1 MELSILLMEQI
12 AKLFI
17 MIFMGYAVVK
27 MGLLK
32 DEDSKVLST
41 LVLYLIVPCVI
52 LNAFQVDY
60 TPEKVSGL
68 ELACIA
74 SLLLLFILLSIVNL
88 IGKVLHLNEV
98 ETMSIYYSNSGNLIV
113 PLVAFMLGD
122 KWVFYACVFMGLQT
136 IFFWTHCKKVL
147 SHEKGFNLKKI
158 FFNINIITIIIAI
171 TLFFAKIRLPEIIT
185 GTLSSV
191 GAMIGPASMF
201 VIGMLIGGIFAYKAN
216 VLNIALEGMMLN
228 GAFISVLV
236 EYLTGSVAL
245 AVIAAIVTTLLWGLV
260 FSFLGITCN
269 GNVIVIGLG
278 INLIVPAIAKFVLK
292 VMELANI
299 SLQDVGVADFKINI
313 PGIKSI
319 PLIGGIVSGHP
330 VITYLAFIG
339 IAAAAILMYKTKFG
353 IYVRV
358 VGENEDSAI
367 SLGLKTQKY
376 KYIAVLIG
384 AFCCALAGINL
395 SMERMA
401 MFTSDMTA
409 GRGFIAIAAI
419 YCGQGKPVQSSLY
432 AILFGVARSLAVNLS
447 VYAGPAAGMFDTI
460 PYIIMVAVLAVVS
473 FMKFKDVKVRGYKF
487 D

>member
-1 MELSILLMEQI
+1 MLLDFNEKEKRAKMELSILLMEQI

-74 SLLLLFILLSIVNL
+74 SLLLLFILLPIVNL

-136 IFFWTHCKKVL
+136 IFFWTHCKNVL

-201 VIGMLIGGIFAYKAN
+201 VIGMLIGGMDLKKVLTNKKAYFISFMRLI
-216 VLNIALEGMMLN
+216 VIPLIALLILKVSGLVGWNKEGEEILLIVFMAVISPVASTVTQMCQVYDN
-228 GAFISVLV
+228 DSRYASAISVLTT
-236 EYLTGSVAL
+236 LG
-245 AVIAAIVTTLLWGLV
+245 AIVTMPLMVLV
-260 FSFLGITCN
+260 FQM
-269 GNVIVIGLG
+269 
-278 INLIVPAIAKFVLK
+278 
-292 VMELANI
+292 VM
-299 SLQDVGVADFKINI
+299 
-313 PGIKSI
+313 
-319 PLIGGIVSGHP
+319 
-330 VITYLAFIG
+330 
-339 IAAAAILMYKTKFG
+339 
-353 IYVRV
+353 
-358 VGENEDSAI
+358 
-367 SLGLKTQKY
+367 
-376 KYIAVLIG
+376 
-384 AFCCALAGINL
+384 
-395 SMERMA
+395 
-401 MFTSDMTA
+401 
-409 GRGFIAIAAI
+409 
-419 YCGQGKPVQSSLY
+419 
-432 AILFGVARSLAVNLS
+432 
-447 VYAGPAAGMFDTI
+447 
-460 PYIIMVAVLAVVS
+460 
-473 FMKFKDVKVRGYKF
+473 
-487 D
+487 

>member
-74 SLLLLFILLSIVNL
+74 SLLLLFILLPIVNL

-185 GTLSSV
+185 GIMLIISITDGYNFTPADNGGRSV
-191 GAMIGPASMF
+191 GF
-201 VIGMLIGGIFAYKAN
+201 IGGTNSNGITVFSYGYIEGINYEAEKLGVNYDYYAKYDAGFADSA
-216 VLNIALEGMMLN
+216 
-228 GAFISVLV
+228 
-236 EYLTGSVAL
+236 TGSTVAGTYYNQG
-245 AVIAAIVTTLLWGLV
+245 ANIV
-260 FSFLGITCN
+260 FSVAGSV
-269 GNVIVIGLG
+269 G
-278 INLIVPAIAKFVLK
+278 
-292 VMELANI
+292 
-299 SLQDVGVADFKINI
+299 DGVASKAKEEGKLAIQVDANKDDQQPGYVLTSVIKNTEVPVYDIVKEAVNGKID
-313 PGIKSI
+313 KMDRAQ
-319 PLIGGIVSGHP
+319 
-330 VITYLAFIG
+330 TY
-339 IAAAAILMYKTKFG
+339 
-353 IYVRV
+353 
-358 VGENEDSAI
+358 
-367 SLGLKTQKY
+367 
-376 KYIAVLIG
+376 
-384 AFCCALAGINL
+384 
-395 SMERMA
+395 
-401 MFTSDMTA
+401 
-409 GRGFIAIAAI
+409 
-419 YCGQGKPVQSSLY
+419 
-432 AILFGVARSLAVNLS
+432 SLASGAASITDLS
-447 VYAGPAAGMFDTI
+447 EISKHIQDSGKDKWEEIKTEI
-460 PYIIMVAVLAVVS
+460 
-473 FMKFKDVKVRGYKF
+473 KDVEDKISDGTIVVTDAQSGEEF
-487 D
+487 DASKCPNVTVK

>member
-74 SLLLLFILLSIVNL
+74 SLLLLFILLPIVNL

-171 TLFFAKIRLPEIIT
+171 TLFFAKIRLP
-185 GTLSSV
+185 
-191 GAMIGPASMF
+191 
-201 VIGMLIGGIFAYKAN
+201 
-216 VLNIALEGMMLN
+216 
-228 GAFISVLV
+228 
-236 EYLTGSVAL
+236 
-245 AVIAAIVTTLLWGLV
+245 
-260 FSFLGITCN
+260 
-269 GNVIVIGLG
+269 
-278 INLIVPAIAKFVLK
+278 
-292 VMELANI
+292 
-299 SLQDVGVADFKINI
+299 
-313 PGIKSI
+313 
-319 PLIGGIVSGHP
+319 
-330 VITYLAFIG
+330 
-339 IAAAAILMYKTKFG
+339 
-353 IYVRV
+353 
-358 VGENEDSAI
+358 
-367 SLGLKTQKY
+367 
-376 KYIAVLIG
+376 
-384 AFCCALAGINL
+384 
-395 SMERMA
+395 
-401 MFTSDMTA
+401 
-409 GRGFIAIAAI
+409 
-419 YCGQGKPVQSSLY
+419 
-432 AILFGVARSLAVNLS
+432 
-447 VYAGPAAGMFDTI
+447 
-460 PYIIMVAVLAVVS
+460 
-473 FMKFKDVKVRGYKF
+473 
-487 D
+487 

>member
-74 SLLLLFILLSIVNL
+74 SLLLLFILLPIVNL

-201 VIGMLIGGIFAYKAN
+201 VIGMLIGGMDLKKVLTNKKAYFISFMKVSGLVGWN
-216 VLNIALEGMMLN
+216 KEGEEILLIVFMAVISPVASTVTQMCQVYDN
-228 GAFISVLV
+228 DSRYASTISVLTT
-236 EYLTGSVAL
+236 LG
-245 AVIAAIVTTLLWGLV
+245 AIVTMPLMVLV
-260 FSFLGITCN
+260 FQM
-269 GNVIVIGLG
+269 
-278 INLIVPAIAKFVLK
+278 
-292 VMELANI
+292 VM
-299 SLQDVGVADFKINI
+299 
-313 PGIKSI
+313 
-319 PLIGGIVSGHP
+319 
-330 VITYLAFIG
+330 
-339 IAAAAILMYKTKFG
+339 
-353 IYVRV
+353 
-358 VGENEDSAI
+358 
-367 SLGLKTQKY
+367 
-376 KYIAVLIG
+376 
-384 AFCCALAGINL
+384 
-395 SMERMA
+395 
-401 MFTSDMTA
+401 
-409 GRGFIAIAAI
+409 
-419 YCGQGKPVQSSLY
+419 
-432 AILFGVARSLAVNLS
+432 
-447 VYAGPAAGMFDTI
+447 
-460 PYIIMVAVLAVVS
+460 
-473 FMKFKDVKVRGYKF
+473 
-487 D
+487 

>member
-1 MELSILLMEQI
+1 MLLDFNEKEKRAKMELSILLMEQI

-74 SLLLLFILLSIVNL
+74 SLLLLFILLPIVNL

-171 TLFFAKIRLPEIIT
+171 T

-201 VIGMLIGGIFAYKAN
+201 VIGMLIGGMDLKKVLTNKKAYFISFMRLI
-216 VLNIALEGMMLN
+216 VIPLIALLILKVSGLVGWNKEGEEILLIVFMAVISPVASTVTQMCQVYDN
-228 GAFISVLV
+228 DSRYASTISVLTT
-236 EYLTGSVAL
+236 LG
-245 AVIAAIVTTLLWGLV
+245 AIVTMPLMVLV
-260 FSFLGITCN
+260 FQM
-269 GNVIVIGLG
+269 
-278 INLIVPAIAKFVLK
+278 
-292 VMELANI
+292 VM
-299 SLQDVGVADFKINI
+299 
-313 PGIKSI
+313 
-319 PLIGGIVSGHP
+319 
-330 VITYLAFIG
+330 
-339 IAAAAILMYKTKFG
+339 
-353 IYVRV
+353 
-358 VGENEDSAI
+358 
-367 SLGLKTQKY
+367 
-376 KYIAVLIG
+376 
-384 AFCCALAGINL
+384 
-395 SMERMA
+395 
-401 MFTSDMTA
+401 
-409 GRGFIAIAAI
+409 
-419 YCGQGKPVQSSLY
+419 
-432 AILFGVARSLAVNLS
+432 
-447 VYAGPAAGMFDTI
+447 
-460 PYIIMVAVLAVVS
+460 
-473 FMKFKDVKVRGYKF
+473 
-487 D
+487 